1 MFKCV
6 FHFTFFTWQAKH
18 LFPIEIF
25 RLRVELTFR
34 NDQKYPRSN
43 LVNGMGNRSSLAIY
57 FDPAL
62 IPNGFEV
69 LFKISSE

>member
-1 MFKCV
+1 
-6 FHFTFFTWQAKH
+6 
-18 LFPIEIF
+18 
-25 RLRVELTFR
+25 
-34 NDQKYPRSN
+34 
-43 LVNGMGNRSSLAIY
+43 MGNRSSLAIY